1 MTGRTSRLNFK
12 ESSIFCNYQTGQPP
26 VANEVLHC
34 LKPIGEEGKPEDH
47 FVNKYSIECDKRWK
61 ARLTWRRCH
70 RDQPAALVPL
80 KIQLIKTKLV
90 QAAFFSIDKCI
101 TEQSELLID
110 FASTKKKWPAVT
122 GFSE

>member
-61 ARLTWRRCH
+61 AQTMEKCSADLAKMPSRPTSGFGSPENSIN
-70 RDQPAALVPL
+70 QN
-80 KIQLIKTKLV
+80 KIGAGGI
-90 QAAFFSIDKCI
+90 FFNR
-101 TEQSELLID
+101 
-110 FASTKKKWPAVT
+110 
-122 GFSE
+122 